1 MIDWSKPLELVLNK
15 TWKVE
20 SVTKTYNS
28 LPMYVITATCGPNTE
43 TIIVDENG
51 FMFVKPGHTA
61 YQYVMNSTQKKYQIV
76 ATKRTVFNYKT
87 DAEYYLGK
95 ISNNSIWDYEIK
107 EVDA

>member
-1 MIDWSKPLELVLNK
+1 MIDWNKPLELVLNK

-28 LPMYVITATCGPNTE
+28 VAMYVITATCGPNTE
-43 TIIVDENG
+43 TIVVDENG

-61 YQYVMNSTQKKYQIV
+61 YQYVMNSPQEKYQIV
-76 ATKRTVFNYKT
+76 STNKT
-87 DAEYYLGK
+87 LFVSKEDAEQYVEGWVSK
-95 ISNNSIWDYEIK
+95 FWNYEIK